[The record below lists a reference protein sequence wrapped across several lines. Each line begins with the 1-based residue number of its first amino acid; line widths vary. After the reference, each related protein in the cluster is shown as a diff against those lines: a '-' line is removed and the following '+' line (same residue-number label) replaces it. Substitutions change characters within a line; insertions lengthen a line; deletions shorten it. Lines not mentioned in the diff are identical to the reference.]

1 MLQKT
6 HRYER
11 YPLSL
16 EDVRIIDEIERCV
29 KPIRFE
35 LCKRLNI
42 KVGLSRMRDA
52 IESSAAPFRSLYQ
65 VVSLYRVC
73 LLQENR
79 SEFLCRFE
87 QDEQR

>member
-6 HRYER
+6 HRYEH

-29 KPIRFE
+29 KLIRFE

-42 KVGLSRMRDA
+42 KVALSAMSDA
-52 IESSAAPFRSLYQ
+52 IESPAAPFCSLYQ
-65 VVSLYRVC
+65 VVSLYLVC

-79 SEFLCRFE
+79 SVFLRRFE

>member
-6 HRYER
+6 HRYEH

-16 EDVRIIDEIERCV
+16 EDIRIIDEIERCV

-42 KVGLSRMRDA
+42 KVALSAMSDA
-52 IESSAAPFRSLYQ
+52 IESPAAPFCSLYQ
-65 VVSLYRVC
+65 VVSLYLVC

-79 SEFLCRFE
+79 SVFLRRFE